1 MIKRCQWCEV
11 DPLYVKYHDKEWW
24 VPVRD
29 NQKQF
34 ESLTLEIFQS
44 GLSWITVLRKRENFR
59 KAFDQFNYKK
69 IALYKRDKI
78 EALMNDSGLIRHRMK
93 IEATITNAKCFIDF
107 QNKGESFSNY
117 LWTFVNNRTIQNN
130 YNKIDQVPDQILLS
144 EIISK
149 ELKKLGFKF
158 VGPKVI
164 YSHMQA
170 TGLVNDHIKSCFRY
184 RELKR

>member
-1 MIKRCQWCEV
+1 MHNV
-11 DPLYVKYHDKEWW
+11 L
-24 VPVRD
+24 
-29 NQKQF
+29 
-34 ESLTLEIFQS
+34 LIFK
-44 GLSWITVLRKRENFR
+44 IRENHFQTT
-59 KAFDQFNYKK
+59 F
-69 IALYKRDKI
+69 
-78 EALMNDSGLIRHRMK
+78 GL
-93 IEATITNAKCFIDF
+93 
-107 QNKGESFSNY
+107 
-117 LWTFVNNRTIQNN
+117 FVNNRTIQNN

>member
-1 MIKRCQWCEV
+1 MQNV
-11 DPLYVKYHDKEWW
+11 L
-24 VPVRD
+24 
-29 NQKQF
+29 
-34 ESLTLEIFQS
+34 LIFK
-44 GLSWITVLRKRENFR
+44 IRENHFQTT
-59 KAFDQFNYKK
+59 F
-69 IALYKRDKI
+69 
-78 EALMNDSGLIRHRMK
+78 GLLLTT
-93 IEATITNAKCFIDF
+93 EP
-107 QNKGESFSNY
+107 
-117 LWTFVNNRTIQNN
+117 IQNN

-144 EIISK
+144 EVISK

>member
-1 MIKRCQWCEV
+1 
-11 DPLYVKYHDKEWW
+11 
-24 VPVRD
+24 
-29 NQKQF
+29 
-34 ESLTLEIFQS
+34 
-44 GLSWITVLRKRENFR
+44 
-59 KAFDQFNYKK
+59 
-69 IALYKRDKI
+69 
-78 EALMNDSGLIRHRMK
+78 MNDSGLIRHRMK
-93 IEATITNAKCFIDF
+93 IEATITNAKRFIDF

-144 EIISK
+144 EVISK